1 MIKLK
6 FLLSALIII
15 LSAAIF
21 SEESHKENNGH
32 KHVKKVKAGHASHK
46 DHDESEEGH
55 GDHKEEGHGDHKEE
69 GHGDHKEEGHGDH
82 KEAGH
87 SDHKEEGH
95 DDHGGGKAIGKGKAV
110 EEVDEVKGL
119 KLSKEAIKTL
129 KLKLLNVD
137 GDEFTIEKTT
147 LVTSRESK
155 GVYRFR
161 GGFFKL
167 LPVETIKEVNGKYL
181 VKVKGV
187 DFGDQIVING
197 TGLLRIA
204 DVYST
209 DSAEYS
215 HAH

>member
-6 FLLSALIII
+6 ILLSALIIT

-21 SEESHKENNGH
+21 SEESHKENNEH
-32 KHVKKVKAGHASHK
+32 KHVEKEKAGHASHK

-55 GDHKEEGHGDHKEE
+55 GDHKEEGHG
-69 GHGDHKEEGHGDH
+69 
-82 KEAGH
+82 
-87 SDHKEEGH
+87 
-95 DDHGGGKAIGKGKAV
+95 DHGGGKAIGKGKAV

>member
-1 MIKLK
+1 M
-6 FLLSALIII
+6 
-15 LSAAIF
+15 
-21 SEESHKENNGH
+21 
-32 KHVKKVKAGHASHK
+32 
-46 DHDESEEGH
+46 
-55 GDHKEEGHGDHKEE
+55 
-69 GHGDHKEEGHGDH
+69 
-82 KEAGH
+82 
-87 SDHKEEGH
+87 
-95 DDHGGGKAIGKGKAV
+95 
-110 EEVDEVKGL
+110 
-119 KLSKEAIKTL
+119 